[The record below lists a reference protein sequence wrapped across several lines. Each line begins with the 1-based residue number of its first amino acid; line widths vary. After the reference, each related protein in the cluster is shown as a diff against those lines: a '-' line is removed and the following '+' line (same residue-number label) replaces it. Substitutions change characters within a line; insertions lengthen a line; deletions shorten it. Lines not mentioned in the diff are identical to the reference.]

1 MVWLLAGVPSILGIK
16 CWSVWGGGCFNSTLQ
31 YPARVDCTGIRAR
44 TPHAMLLQRA
54 ALCCVG
60 VLWFG
65 CWRVSHLFRGSDV
78 GAFGGGGC
86 FNYPLQYPT
95 HVDYFIFL
103 IF

>member
-1 MVWLLAGVPSILGIK
+1 MLERL
-16 CWSVWGGGCFNSTLQ
+16 GGGCFNSTLQ

-78 GAFGGGGC
+78 GAFGGGGM
-86 FNYPLQYPT
+86 LQLSITIPDARRLF
-95 HVDYFIFL
+95 HISHFL
-103 IF
+103 NNS